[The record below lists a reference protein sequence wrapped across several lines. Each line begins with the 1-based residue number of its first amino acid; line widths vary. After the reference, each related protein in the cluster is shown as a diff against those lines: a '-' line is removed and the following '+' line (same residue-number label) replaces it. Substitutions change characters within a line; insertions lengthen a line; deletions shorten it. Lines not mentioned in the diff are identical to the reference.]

1 MIAQGVHHL
10 SFSVSDLDRSR
21 HFYEEILGLE
31 PIERPQMGL
40 PGAWYRAGNA
50 EVHLIGRVEGVAI
63 GSNPEKLTPL
73 ANHHAFAIADY
84 EATLAR
90 LKSRDIEVVE
100 TNPQLG
106 QMWIADPDGNV
117 IELIARRETTRRDP

>member
-31 PIERPQMGL
+31 PIARPEMGL

-50 EVHLIGRVEGVAI
+50 EVHLIGRVEGVGI
-63 GSNPEKLTPL
+63 GSNPEKMNPL
-73 ANHHAFAIADY
+73 ANHQAFEIADY
-84 EATLAR
+84 EEALAF
-90 LKSRDIEVVE
+90 LTGHAIEVLE

-117 IELIARRETTRRDP
+117 IELIVPRG